1 MTSRREDTDV
11 HAVNQFGAEGLAYQ
25 VGNRAAFLV
34 GFLDVQDG
42 ASEALEWNWNQG
54 CGTC

>member
-11 HAVNQFGAEGLAYQ
+11 HAVNQFGTEGLAYQ

-34 GFLDVQDG
+34 GFLDVQGG